1 MNAFRFVP
9 LLAALCLIPALGG
22 CSTPR
27 IELAVAS
34 LPNVNPDHSGRP
46 SPIIVKMYEL
56 RGDLSFKQSDFQSL
70 FHEPVQTL
78 GADLIAADELLFVP
92 GEARRV
98 AYEPMPETR
107 FVGIVGGFRQLERA
121 QWRAVAAVDPEK
133 KNFVP
138 LELNDVSLI
147 LVPADDEWKPE
158 DKVRSFQARTQEPSP
173 TQSQTAGQ
181 EKTVAGQEGPATKS
195 GVEPTGAKTENEAQP
210 QQQGYVMPKARRA
223 Q

>member
-1 MNAFRFVP
+1 MKTFRLVS
-9 LLAALCLIPALGG
+9 LLAVLCLLMVPAG
-22 CSTPR
+22 CSKPR

-34 LPNVNPDHSGRP
+34 QPNVNPDHSGRP

-78 GADLIAADELLFVP
+78 GADLVAADELLFVP

-107 FVGIVGGFRQLERA
+107 FVGIVGGFRQMERA
-121 QWRAVAAVDPEK
+121 QWRAIAPVDPEK
-133 KNFVP
+133 KNVVP

-147 LVPADDEWKPE
+147 LVPADDDWKPE
-158 DKVRSFQARTQEPSP
+158 ERVRSYQARTQEPEKALP
-173 TQSQTAGQ
+173 GTAGQ
-181 EKTVAGQEGPATKS
+181 EKSAAAPAAQSGAGPA
-195 GVEPTGAKTENEAQP
+195 GAEKADEAAP
-210 QQQGYVMPKARRA
+210 QQQGYVMPRAKRA